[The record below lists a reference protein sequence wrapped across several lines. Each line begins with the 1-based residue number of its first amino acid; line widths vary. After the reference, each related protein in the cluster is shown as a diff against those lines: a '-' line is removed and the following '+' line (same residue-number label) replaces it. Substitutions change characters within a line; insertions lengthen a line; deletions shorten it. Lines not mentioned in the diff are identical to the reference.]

1 VECARAWH
9 EAYKKTVAAIAKD
22 PKTARKWDFD
32 IAKSGIFSQIDAF
45 VQRCDNLHAVCEGIA
60 PTATPDPP
68 DRRRDPTRYRR
79 LRMGGSGQLL
89 NELMCDGRPLVSLA
103 PSPPCTR
110 TGQLQFARKRSKGG
124 KAEMPHFPGS
134 KGADTQKSL
143 MEIED
148 RFAKH
153 LEKLASLAYGLWDF
167 KIHMWHFDYSNFK
180 HGLEEAEKMM
190 ANVLQTAWEGVATVK
205 DAVELLEA
213 FDSLAK
219 RQSMARDLRPRAR
232 TSPIC

>member
-1 VECARAWH
+1 MLDLIERCER
-9 EAYKKTVAAIAKD
+9 
-22 PKTARKWDFD
+22 
-32 IAKSGIFSQIDAF
+32 DA
-45 VQRCDNLHAVCEGIA
+45 
-60 PTATPDPP
+60 PP
-68 DRRRDPTRYRR
+68 P
-79 LRMGGSGQLL
+79 S
-89 NELMCDGRPLVSLA
+89 
-103 PSPPCTR
+103 PSPPPSPPLPPP

-134 KGADTQKSL
+134 KGAETQKSL

-190 ANVLQTAWEGVATVK
+190 ANVLQ
-205 DAVELLEA
+205 
-213 FDSLAK
+213 
-219 RQSMARDLRPRAR
+219 
-232 TSPIC
+232 